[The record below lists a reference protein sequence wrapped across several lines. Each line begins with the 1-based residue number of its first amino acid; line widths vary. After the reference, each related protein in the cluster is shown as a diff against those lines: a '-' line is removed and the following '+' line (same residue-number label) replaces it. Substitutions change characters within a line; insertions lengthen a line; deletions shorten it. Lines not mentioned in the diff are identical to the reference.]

1 MKSLKEL
8 FIHEVVATAVAKV
21 GEGTP
26 VRVMDLGCGTA
37 GYAPALLEAFPT
49 VTYIGVE
56 PIAASFA
63 AAQKNLAGIDRATV
77 HFQLGYDEVPSV
89 PAGSCDV
96 VFSLSVL
103 EHIKQLDRFIALSAK
118 YAALG
123 ASVVHRYDL
132 GHALHAHSLK
142 ERLHVLVGN
151 NFPQV
156 LPERQFVR
164 YVPEP
169 EVRACYEKNGLTP
182 TRTTYHQSPNHKRL
196 EKLLKGQESSA
207 IADLYE
213 WEKKYQDTF
222 ALIPVPERES
232 LFPAVAVWGVKR

>member
-8 FIHEVVATAVAKV
+8 FIHEVVAVAVAQT
-21 GEGTP
+21 GEGNA

-63 AAQKNLAGIDRATV
+63 AAKQNLTGIDRATV
-77 HFQLGYDEVPSV
+77 HFQLGYDAVPDV
-89 PAGSCDV
+89 LEGSCNV

-103 EHIKQLDRFIALSAK
+103 EHIKQLNRFIALSAK
-118 YAALG
+118 YAAPG

-132 GHALHAHSLK
+132 GHALHSHSIK

-151 NFPQV
+151 HFPQL

-182 TRTTYHQSPNHKRL
+182 IRTTYHQAPNHKLL
-196 EKLLKGQESSA
+196 EKLLKGQETTA
-207 IADLYE
+207 ITDLYE
-213 WEKKYQDTF
+213 WEKKHQS
-222 ALIPVPERES
+222 ALLTIPVADRER
-232 LFPAVAVWGVKR
+232 LFPAVAVWGRKQ